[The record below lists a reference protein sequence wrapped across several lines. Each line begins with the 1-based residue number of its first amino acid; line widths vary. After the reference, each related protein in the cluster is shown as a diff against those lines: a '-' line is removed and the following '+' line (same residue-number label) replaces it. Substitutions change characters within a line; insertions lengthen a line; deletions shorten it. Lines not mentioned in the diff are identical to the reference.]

1 MGIYGFH
8 KKSETSIHGNHV
20 YSKPIRRHRFSWEK
34 QLTPDSEYLVSED
47 EIEMT
52 EEILSRKER
61 KKILDELCNKRHNP
75 K

>member
-8 KKSETSIHGNHV
+8 KKSETSIHPN
-20 YSKPIRRHRFSWEK
+20 YTYIKPIRRHSYSLEK
-34 QLTPDSEYLVSED
+34 QLTTNSEYLVSED

-52 EEILSRKER
+52 EEIILRKER
-61 KKILDELCNKRHNP
+61 KKICDELCNKRHSL